1 MDGNSL
7 LERAVK
13 KVEDRIA
20 IIELLKSLSKCTF
33 IYRQLGYLKS

>member
-13 KVEDRIA
+13 KMEDRIA
-20 IIELLKSLSKCTF
+20 IIELLKSL
-33 IYRQLGYLKS
+33 I